1 MSAFEDLKGWLATP
15 WGWLIIWTPV
25 LAIFVA
31 IALIGNTAGWAPWEP
46 NLDRMCFYRE
56 EQRELVRT
64 GSFFLQVANFWSN
77 FAYLGVGLLILFRS
91 GSFVGRGTG
100 WAFVFL
106 AFGSGYYHG
115 SLTELG
121 QFLDIA
127 GIYMAL
133 LALLFHGIIESFDL
147 ETSGDKTRNWFWFWM
162 VCGMFAGFSKNLVPW
177 HKSDIVAIFL
187 GALIGILMIY
197 WFFAALLIGGGGSKD
212 FSSLWGPF
220 ALALISFVCAAAFK
234 YGDMTKLNKKYE
246 CCKVVVQEKDQ
257 EKVQEKEVLLLGS
270 CVPKDPRYHEF
281 CKVVVQEK
289 DREKEVSLLVV
300 ESCVPTDLGYLVK
313 SDDSWAFGSES
324 ILQGHALW
332 HIFSAFGML
341 CIFEFFTSLRRQS
354 GSIRPW
360 RSWYRTPE

>member
-15 WGWLIIWTPV
+15 WGWLIIWIPV
-25 LAIFVA
+25 LALFVA
-31 IALIGNTAGWAPWEP
+31 IALIGNAADWAPWEP

-77 FAYLGVGLLILFRS
+77 FAYLAVGLLILFRS
-91 GSFVGRGTG
+91 GSFIGRGTG
-100 WAFVFL
+100 LAFVFL

-115 SLTELG
+115 TLTELG

-127 GIYMAL
+127 GIYIAL

-147 ETSGDKTRNWFWFWM
+147 ETSTDRVRNWFWFLV
-162 VCGMFAGFSKNLVPW
+162 VCGMYAGFSKGLVQW
-177 HKSDIVAIFL
+177 HKSEIVAIFL

-197 WFFAALLIGGGGSKD
+197 WFFAVLLIGGGGSKD
-212 FSSLWGPF
+212 FSTLWGPF
-220 ALALISFVCAAAFK
+220 ALALISFAGAAFFK
-234 YGDMTKLNKKYE
+234 YGDMTDLDRKYQ
-246 CCKVVVQEKDQ
+246 CCKVTVQGKEVELPALESCPKNPPGYLV
-257 EKVQEKEVLLLGS
+257 KYKVTVQEKEVELS
-270 CVPKDPRYHEF
+270 AFETCVPKDP
-281 CKVVVQEK
+281 
-289 DREKEVSLLVV
+289 
-300 ESCVPTDLGYLVK
+300 PGYLVK
-313 SDDSWAFGSES
+313 PDDSWAFGSES